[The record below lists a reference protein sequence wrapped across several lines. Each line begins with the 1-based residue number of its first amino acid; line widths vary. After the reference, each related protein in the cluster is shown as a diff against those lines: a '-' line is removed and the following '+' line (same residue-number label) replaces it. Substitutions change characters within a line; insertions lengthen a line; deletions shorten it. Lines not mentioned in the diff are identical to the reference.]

1 MEQHQYREMSE
12 IMMDCMSFMNDVQK
26 RMMDNGLF
34 QNGYNI
40 LFFVG
45 PVSESDDSFCRVTL
59 AQFDGMV
66 TEQQRI
72 KNMMEYWK
80 DSEWKWR
87 VQNDPVAEKGPV
99 QPTAES
105 SGADVQTGKREDPG
119 KSDPLD
125 GLWISSSDN
134 DPSMDGGQ

>member
-1 MEQHQYREMSE
+1 MEKEQYQEMST

-34 QNGYNI
+34 QKGYNI

-59 AQFDGMV
+59 AQFEGMV

-80 DSEWKWR
+80 DADGKWR
-87 VQNDPVAEKGPV
+87 MQNDPVAEKGPISRM
-99 QPTAES
+99 AES
-105 SGADVQTGKREDPG
+105 EADSEEGTGETARKPC
-119 KSDPLD
+119 PVD
-125 GLWISSSDN
+125 GLWIGDRDD
-134 DPSMDGGQ
+134 DPVLDGGQ

>member
-34 QNGYNI
+34 QRGYNI

-59 AQFDGMV
+59 AQFEGMV

-80 DSEWKWR
+80 DADGKWR
-87 VQNDPVAEKGPV
+87 MQNDPVAEKGPV
-99 QPTAES
+99 QPMAES
-105 SGADVQTGKREDPG
+105 CGADVQTGAGKDP
-119 KSDPLD
+119 SEYDQLD
-125 GLWISSSDN
+125 GLWISDLGN
-134 DPSMDGGQ
+134 DHPVDGGQ

>member
-80 DSEWKWR
+80 DSEGKWR

-99 QPTAES
+99 QPMAES
-105 SGADVQTGKREDPG
+105 SGADIQTGKREDPG
-119 KSDPLD
+119 ESDPLD
-125 GLWISSSDN
+125 GLWISDLDN
-134 DPSMDGGQ
+134 DPVMDGGQ